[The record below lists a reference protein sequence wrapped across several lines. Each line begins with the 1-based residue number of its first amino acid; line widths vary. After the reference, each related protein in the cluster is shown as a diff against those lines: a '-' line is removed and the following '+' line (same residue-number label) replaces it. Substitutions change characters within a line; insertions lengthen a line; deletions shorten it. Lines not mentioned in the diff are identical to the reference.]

1 MQPLAVKIES
11 EKLIS
16 NLKKYKCRHI
26 IQTIG
31 IPGFGGFGVKLLIPT
46 RVQIAGDPS
55 LSAAVLMTTGPPMS
69 SCI

>member
-1 MQPLAVKIES
+1 VQPAVKIES

-26 IQTIG
+26 IQIIG
-31 IPGFGGFGVKLLIPT
+31 IPGVKLLIPT

-55 LSAAVLMTTGPPMS
+55 LLSAVLMTTGPPMS

>member
-1 MQPLAVKIES
+1 VQPASFKIES

-31 IPGFGGFGVKLLIPT
+31 IPGGFGVKLLIPT